1 MTTTPIV
8 NTLVVI
14 GLGLIGGSF
23 AAGMKAAGA
32 CKQVV
37 AVVRR
42 REDADFALKKGIID
56 RFCLSIDE
64 IANEL
69 SAGDVIFIAV
79 PALSVKKVLLD
90 IKEENVPESVTITD
104 ATSVKGIIVSA
115 AAEVYGSVPDQFV
128 LGHPIAGSEKN
139 GITAANGVLYRGHRV
154 ILTPLP
160 TTNSAH
166 RVRVEKMWQAI
177 GAEVLIMSV
186 TEHDKVLAATSH
198 LPHVIAYALVDTL
211 CRDTHKETTF
221 RYAAGG
227 FRDFTRIAS
236 SDPTMWHDI
245 VLTNREA
252 ILQSIELFQH
262 NLNSVRHAIETQ
274 DSDYLLKVFTRAKEA
289 RDLFSKENDKKV
301 M

>member
-14 GLGLIGGSF
+14 GLGLIGGSL
-23 AAGMKAAGA
+23 AAGIKAAGA
-32 CKQVV
+32 CNQVV

-42 REDADFALKKGIID
+42 RENADFALKKGIID

-64 IANEL
+64 IAGEL

-79 PALSVKKVLLD
+79 PALSVKEVLLD
-90 IKEENVPESVTITD
+90 IKKNVSESVTITD
-104 ATSVKGIIVSA
+104 ATSAKGIIVSA
-115 AAEVYGSVPDQFV
+115 VTEVYGSIPDQFIP
-128 LGHPIAGSEKN
+128 GHPIAGSEKN
-139 GITAANGVLYRGHRV
+139 GITAANSALYRNHRV

-166 RVRVEKMWQAI
+166 RVRVEKMWQAV

-198 LPHVIAYALVDTL
+198 LPHIIAYALVDTL
-211 CRDTHKETTF
+211 CKDTHKETIF
-221 RYAAGG
+221 RCAAGG
-227 FRDFTRIAS
+227 FRDSTRIAS

-252 ILQSIELFQH
+252 ILQSIDLFQD

-274 DSDYLLKVFTRAKEA
+274 DSNYLLNVFTRAKGA
-289 RDLFSKENDKKV
+289 RDAFSKENDKK
-301 M
+301 